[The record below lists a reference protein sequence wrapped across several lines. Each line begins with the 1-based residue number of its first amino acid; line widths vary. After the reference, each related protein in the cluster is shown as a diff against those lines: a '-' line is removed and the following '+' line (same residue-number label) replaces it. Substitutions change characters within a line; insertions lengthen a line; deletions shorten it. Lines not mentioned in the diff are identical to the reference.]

1 MRIFT
6 LEHSKVSNIV
16 DFTFYWIC
24 VLFLAVCL
32 LVNGLRNQLV
42 ENLFLI
48 LVGFISW
55 TAMEYLLHR
64 FVLHGLQ
71 PFKSWHSEHH
81 KRPNA
86 LICLPT
92 VLSAALILI
101 LVFFPAL
108 LILGILPA
116 CALTLGV
123 LTGYLAYTII
133 HHGIHHW
140 HFDSNWL
147 RKRKRWHGLHHH
159 VDQTSY
165 YGVTNSFWDYV
176 FIRVLHI

>member
-1 MRIFT
+1 MKIFT
-6 LEHSKVSNIV
+6 LEHSKTSNIV

-24 VLFLAVCL
+24 VLFLTAYL
-32 LVNGLRNQLV
+32 LANASPKQLV
-42 ENLFLI
+42 ESLFLA
-48 LVGFISW
+48 LVGLISW
-55 TAMEYLLHR
+55 TAIEYLLHR

-71 PFKSWHSEHH
+71 PFKNWHREHH
-81 KRPNA
+81 RRPSA

-108 LILGILPA
+108 FLFGLLHA

-123 LTGYLAYTII
+123 LIGYLAYTIV

-140 HFDSNWL
+140 HIDSPWL
-147 RKRKRWHGLHHH
+147 RKRKRWHGLHHR
-159 VDQTSY
+159 VDQDSY
-165 YGVTNSFWDYV
+165 YGVTSSFWDNV
-176 FIRVLHI
+176 FGSVFHH